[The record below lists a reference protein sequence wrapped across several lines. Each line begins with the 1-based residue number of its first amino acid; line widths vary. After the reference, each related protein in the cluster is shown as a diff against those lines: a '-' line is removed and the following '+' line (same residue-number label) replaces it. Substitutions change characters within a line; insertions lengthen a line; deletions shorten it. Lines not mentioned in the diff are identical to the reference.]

1 VTGPLAGLHFV
12 EMAGLG
18 PAPFAAMVLA
28 DLGASGVRIESPR
41 PSLVGG
47 DPRVDITRRG
57 RRILRADVRD
67 DGQRAQVLDAIDDAD
82 LLIEGFRPGVMERL
96 GLGPDLVM
104 ERNPRLVYGRITG
117 WGQEGPW
124 AHRAGHDI
132 NYIAVAGV
140 LAHLGRRGQPPTPP
154 LNIIGDYAGGAMLL
168 LTGVLAAL
176 WEARGSGRGQVVDAA
191 MVDGAAL
198 MMSLM
203 RSLAASGG
211 WSPERGAN
219 LLDTGA
225 PFYDVYRTADGRW
238 LAVGCLEPRFFAEF
252 AGVIGLPDGYLDRQY
267 DATCWEQLREDI
279 ATRLAERTCQA
290 WLAEFGDGDSCVAPV
305 LSMDEAPTHEHM
317 SARGTFIEL
326 NGLVQPAPAPR
337 FSRTPLGP
345 PGAIE

>member
-1 VTGPLAGLHFV
+1 
-12 EMAGLG
+12 MAGLG

-28 DLGASGVRIESPR
+28 DLGATGVRIESPR
-41 PSLVGG
+41 PSLVVG
-47 DPRVDITRRG
+47 DPRLDITRRG
-57 RRILRADVRD
+57 RRILVADVRD
-67 DGQRAQVLDAIDDAD
+67 DRQRDYVLTAIDDAD

-96 GLGPDLVM
+96 GLGPEVVM

-154 LNIIGDYAGGAMLL
+154 INIIGDYAGGAMLL

-211 WSPERGAN
+211 WSAERGVN

-225 PFYDVYRTADGRW
+225 PFYDVYRTADDRW

-252 AGVIGLPDGYLDRQY
+252 ARILGLDESYLARQY
-267 DATCWEQLREDI
+267 DSTCWEELRADI
-279 ATRLAERTCQA
+279 AARLGERTCAA
-290 WLAEFGDGDSCVAPV
+290 WVTEFGDGDSCVAPV
-305 LSMDEAPTHEHM
+305 LSMDEAPEHEHLR
-317 SARGTFIEL
+317 ARGTFVEV

-337 FSRTPLGP
+337 FSRTVPGP
-345 PGAIE
+345 PGGIE